1 MPQDYIVRL
10 IQQMAAMLAV
20 IVSRKQAGRLDE
32 AGEAIAEECL
42 RSVGLPW
49 EMVVQAPPDAL
60 QELLAVGGEL
70 RFVRSIALAELLLQD
85 AEIQGLRGNPL
96 FSAVRYEAAHRLLTG
111 VVDALAPEEREHYR
125 AKLADVA
132 TRLAD
137 LGADPADHGRSD
149 RSGQPG

>member
-20 IVSRKQAGRLDE
+20 IVSRRQAGRLDE

-42 RSVGLPW
+42 RNVGLPW

-60 QELLAVGGEL
+60 QELLAIGGEL
-70 RFVRSIALAELLLQD
+70 RFIRSIALAELLLQD
-85 AEIQGLRGNPL
+85 AEIQSMRGNPL
-96 FSAVRYEAAHRLLTG
+96 FSAVRYQAAHHLLSR
-111 VVDALAPEEREHYR
+111 VVDALAPDERQYYR

-137 LGADPADHGRSD
+137 LGINPADLAESPHGD
-149 RSGQPG
+149 PHG